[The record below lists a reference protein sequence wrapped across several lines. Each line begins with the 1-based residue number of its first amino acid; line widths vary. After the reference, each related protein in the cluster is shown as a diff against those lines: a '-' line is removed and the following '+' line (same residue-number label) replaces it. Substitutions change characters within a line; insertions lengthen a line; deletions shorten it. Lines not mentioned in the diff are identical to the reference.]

1 MKKISLFALLFGVAY
16 LSSVSA
22 AVVSGAE
29 FAKWVKGS
37 NADLPG
43 FARCK
48 GSATDIGIENKDTG
62 KNSSWQ
68 DHLYNYLYD
77 KEWSKGALFYIA
89 HEVAENGYKF
99 CKTYVSADRSDCYGQ
114 PYTEYWYSKSLTEK
128 PDCFWLC
135 KPGFFDD
142 GTGCNSKV
150 MTDTTVPDVSKIAKF
165 NHASPFAQ
173 ESGFRYK
180 NVQDNIQ
187 MLYTKRAHRCDS
199 DGSLQVL
206 FRKTGEGEE
215 HDIVLAI
222 KSITEGV
229 DEKTSKGNGIVTYS
243 VQPLVIRAGG
253 TAGCLGKTASHTAW
267 ALPYFDDKQEN
278 ITIDTSMC
286 PGNMMHADGGG
297 CYVKQESK
305 AAAAQTETEQIN
317 YKTALTRA
325 QSLEEAGLAIL
336 CQGFDRAKYDN
347 KVHVLNSKAF
357 EYQNWR
363 IVGETKYNVSK
374 EDVLGTSIGTKEEY
388 IGAKDKNEYVNTKCA
403 NDPSR
408 TACEQRHAQ
417 QYDELS
423 KEYDEKKAA
432 ASEAYDNAQINENV
446 NATCTVFVCKDE
458 GMGYASDP
466 TASADGDFTCVS
478 CAVNSDKTI
487 HHSRLGRGSDGIC
500 KVCNVGEIVKNGQ
513 CEKSKSIHKFYMDGM
528 NQKTSGEIKPV
539 ENLADQ
545 CWTKPT
551 PDEYKACIKDLGLE
565 NSGGE

>member
-1 MKKISLFALLFGVAY
+1 MRGSKKMKKISLFALLFGVAY

-48 GSATDIGIENKDTG
+48 GSATDIGIENKNTG

-68 DHLYNYLYD
+68 NHLYNYLYD

-99 CKTYVSADRSDCYGQ
+99 CKTYVSADRSDCYGE

-267 ALPYFDDKQEN
+267 ALPYFEDSESGN
-278 ITIDTSMC
+278 INIDTSMC
-286 PGNMMHADGGG
+286 PGNMVHADGGG

-305 AAAAQTETEQIN
+305 EAAAQTETEQIN
-317 YKTALTRA
+317 YKAAQTKA

-347 KVHVLNSKAF
+347 KVHVLNSDQF
-357 EYQNWR
+357 LYENWR
-363 IVGETKYNVSK
+363 TRGSNASGQTPSDYC
-374 EDVLGTSIGTKEEY
+374 
-388 IGAKDKNEYVNTKCA
+388 KDKTG
-403 NDPSR
+403 D
-408 TACEQRHAQ
+408 
-417 QYDELS
+417 
-423 KEYDEKKAA
+423 EYDKCVKDYNETNDLYGD
-432 ASEAYDNAQINENV
+432 AS
-446 NATCTVFVCKDE
+446 ATCTVFVCKDE

-466 TASADGDFTCVS
+466 MVSGDFTCVS
-478 CAVNSDKTI
+478 CAEKTI
-487 HHSRLGRGSDGIC
+487 HPLRLGRGSDGIC
-500 KVCNVGEIVKNGQ
+500 KVCKVGEIVENGV
-513 CEKSKSIHKFYMDGM
+513 CIEAKAIHKFYMGGVYDR
-528 NQKTSGEIKPV
+528 NNSTVEKDIK
-539 ENLADQ
+539 DQ
-545 CWTKPT
+545 CWTMSNPST
-551 PDEYKACIKDLGLE
+551 YKDCLNKAGWTNVKLTDQDKDNIPE
-565 NSGGE
+565 EKSK

>member
-48 GSATDIGIENKDTG
+48 GSATDIGIENKNTG

-68 DHLYNYLYD
+68 NHLYNYLYD

-99 CKTYVSADRSDCYGQ
+99 CKTYVSADRSDCYGE

-267 ALPYFDDKQEN
+267 ALPYFEDSNSGN

-305 AAAAQTETEQIN
+305 EAAAETETEQIN
-317 YKTALTRA
+317 YKAAQTKAL
-325 QSLEEAGLAIL
+325 SLEEAGLAIL

-347 KVHVLNSKAF
+347 KVHVLNSDQF
-357 EYQNWR
+357 LYENWR
-363 IVGETKYNVSK
+363 TRGTNAVQTKKDEYCKGKEGEEQKQCETKFETLYG
-374 EDVLGTSIGTKEEY
+374 D
-388 IGAKDKNEYVNTKCA
+388 
-403 NDPSR
+403 
-408 TACEQRHAQ
+408 
-417 QYDELS
+417 
-423 KEYDEKKAA
+423 
-432 ASEAYDNAQINENV
+432 AS
-446 NATCTVFVCKDE
+446 ATCTVFVCKDE

-466 TASADGDFTCVS
+466 MVSGDFTCVS

-500 KVCNVGEIVKNGQ
+500 KVCKVGEIVKNGQ

-528 NQKTSGEIKPV
+528 NKKTSGEIKPV

-551 PDEYKACIKDLGLE
+551 PDEYKACIKGLGVE
-565 NSGGE
+565 NSGGGNNGIIPPLNKGPDGLVVSGKDFGGTVSK